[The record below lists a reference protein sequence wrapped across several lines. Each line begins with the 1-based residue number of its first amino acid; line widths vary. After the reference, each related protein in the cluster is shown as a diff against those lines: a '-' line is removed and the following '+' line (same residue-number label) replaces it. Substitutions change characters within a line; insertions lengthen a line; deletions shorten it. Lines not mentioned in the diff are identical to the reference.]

1 MEKFYK
7 RKIVINKEQNLQRL
21 DQALAKLSDLTRS
34 QIKILINK
42 GNIIKDGEVFKDA
55 SYKVKENEDFILQ
68 LEILDDTKFQAENIP
83 LDIVYEDSEL
93 MVINKVSGMVTHPAP
108 GNNYGTLVNALLN
121 YNKENLSDINEKNR
135 PGIIHRLDKE
145 TSGLLVIAK
154 NNKSHLNLAEQF
166 KKHTISR
173 KYKAIVWGT
182 PKDQT
187 IEGYIERH
195 KINRKKMSLNQN
207 RKGKFS
213 KTKIKL
219 IQSFKIAS
227 LIECK
232 LETGRTH
239 QIRVHMTSINSSIV
253 GDKIYGK
260 NKINQ
265 FAKDPKTYNKFLIL
279 QNFARQALHAYHLGF
294 IHPKTGKYIEFNE
307 DLPNDINNLLKL
319 IAKY

>member
-1 MEKFYK
+1 
-7 RKIVINKEQNLQRL
+7 
-21 DQALAKLSDLTRS
+21 
-34 QIKILINK
+34 
-42 GNIIKDGEVFKDA
+42 
-55 SYKVKENEDFILQ
+55 
-68 LEILDDTKFQAENIP
+68 
-83 LDIVYEDSEL
+83 
-93 MVINKVSGMVTHPAP
+93 
-108 GNNYGTLVNALLN
+108 
-121 YNKENLSDINEKNR
+121 
-135 PGIIHRLDKE
+135 
-145 TSGLLVIAK
+145 
-154 NNKSHLNLAEQF
+154 
-166 KKHTISR
+166 
-173 KYKAIVWGT
+173 
-182 PKDQT
+182 
-187 IEGYIERH
+187 
-195 KINRKKMSLNQN
+195 MSLNQN

-279 QNFARQALHAYHLGF
+279 QNFERQALHAYHLGF
-294 IHPKTGKYIEFNE
+294 KHPKTGKYLEFNE

>member
-1 MEKFYK
+1 M
-7 RKIVINKEQNLQRL
+7 
-21 DQALAKLSDLTRS
+21 
-34 QIKILINK
+34 
-42 GNIIKDGEVFKDA
+42 
-55 SYKVKENEDFILQ
+55 
-68 LEILDDTKFQAENIP
+68 
-83 LDIVYEDSEL
+83 
-93 MVINKVSGMVTHPAP
+93 
-108 GNNYGTLVNALLN
+108 
-121 YNKENLSDINEKNR
+121 NLSK
-135 PGIIHRLDKE
+135 
-145 TSGLLVIAK
+145 
-154 NNKSHLNLAEQF
+154 QF
-166 KKHTISR
+166 KEHTISR
-173 KYKAIVWGT
+173 KYKAIVWGV

-207 RKGKFS
+207 KKGKFS

-279 QNFARQALHAYHLGF
+279 QNFERQALHAYHLGF